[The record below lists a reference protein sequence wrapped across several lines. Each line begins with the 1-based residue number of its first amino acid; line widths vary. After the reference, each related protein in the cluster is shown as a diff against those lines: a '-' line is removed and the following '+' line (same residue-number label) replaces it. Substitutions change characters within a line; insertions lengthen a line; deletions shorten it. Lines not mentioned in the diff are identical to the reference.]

1 MMTNNNN
8 SLVRNKSAVSGF
20 VDGKFKFKLILFF
33 LNRTGMKRLKI
44 GEISYDQL
52 QKSYNIAQIAHLKV
66 EGFGSLLFIRRQI
79 TAKFR
84 VVPNHQIKILA
95 LVI

>member
-66 EGFGSLLFIRRQI
+66 EGLLFIRRQI